1 MNRTKRLAA
10 AGTLAL
16 ASLGLVGASVATGQV
31 ASAAQSSAVVSDASI
46 AAAPGK
52 AGGKVCKRK
61 YYDQY
66 GRSYCIKWA

>member
-16 ASLGLVGASVATGQV
+16 ASLGLIGASVATGQV
-31 ASAAQSSAVVSDASI
+31 ASAAQSSVVVSDA
-46 AAAPGK
+46 AVTAAPGK

-61 YYDQY
+61 YTDQY
-66 GRSYCIKWA
+66 GRTHCIKLV